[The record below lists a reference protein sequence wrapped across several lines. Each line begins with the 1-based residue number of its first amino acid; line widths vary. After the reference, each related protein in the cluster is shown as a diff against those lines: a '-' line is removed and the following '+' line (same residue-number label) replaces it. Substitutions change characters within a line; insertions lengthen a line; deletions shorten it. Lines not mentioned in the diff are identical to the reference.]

1 MKKGTI
7 SFAIATRRVK
17 CLVMNLTKDVKNLH
31 TKNYKVLLK
40 EIVKDTIKQK
50 DILFSQLK
58 YPHYLK
64 QNTDLMHSP

>member
-1 MKKGTI
+1 MYKNPLFSYILTKTSENVMKKGTI

-40 EIVKDTIKQK
+40 EIVKDTIKWK
-50 DILFSQLK
+50 DILFS
-58 YPHYLK
+58 
-64 QNTDLMHSP
+64 